1 MNYEEIKESY
11 ENDIIDKFIEMIKT
25 NEFAKKE
32 DIINS
37 LIHKE
42 IDSEKNCNHFIKNNL
57 SIYFDMEDY
66 VSKQWEELNKQ
77 AYQFRGVVNVVNH
90 WKYFYSKE
98 YINDHFNYLMK
109 NSIYIIN
116 AKL

>member
-1 MNYEEIKESY
+1 
-11 ENDIIDKFIEMIKT
+11 
-25 NEFAKKE
+25 
-32 DIINS
+32 
-37 LIHKE
+37 
-42 IDSEKNCNHFIKNNL
+42 
-57 SIYFDMEDY
+57 MEDY

-109 NSIYIIN
+109 NMIYIIN